1 MKNKEHI
8 IDLLTAYV
16 CGTLSSKE
24 RQRVESWLRT
34 DREAVELYELVRHL
48 HRTGK
53 TTDWQQTQDTAAKL
67 SKRLFDDFQKR
78 KKAGPMRGITVFD
91 SQMLPLPEG
100 VRPATVSTRRLK
112 YAFADMNLD
121 ISLYPVTTDSY
132 ELIGR
137 IAGLE
142 SYDDVTV
149 MLRSGKSSFTAPLDR
164 HGLFR
169 LERIPT
175 QTYTL
180 TVKSGKRNRG
190 MIDIEL

>member
-1 MKNKEHI
+1 MKNEEHI

-16 CGTLSSKE
+16 CGTLSPKE
-24 RQRVESWLRT
+24 RRQVEARLKT
-34 DREAVELYELVRHL
+34 DRETAELYELVRRL
-48 HRTGK
+48 QQTGK
-53 TTDWQQTQDTAAKL
+53 KTDWQLTQDTAVKL
-67 SKRLFDDFQKR
+67 SRRLFDDFQKR
-78 KKAGPMRGITVFD
+78 KKSGTARGITVFD
-91 SQMLPLPEG
+91 SRILPLPEG

-142 SYDDVTV
+142 SYDDVTI
-149 MLRSGKSSFTAPLDR
+149 MLRSGKTTLSAPLDR

-169 LERIPT
+169 FERIPT
-175 QTYTL
+175 RTYTL